1 MAKKYSRTS
10 FANALIVCILL
21 FTIFVVFFSEVKY
34 NSMCEGFYNNKGK
47 ELVLVHMHGCPHC
60 VSLMPEWEKASREN
74 NTNIKMRAV
83 EMTEGDGPELSKK
96 HNIKGFPTI
105 LFLNNGEKVSDYNGK
120 RNKIGILNFLQKKD
134 AM

>member
-1 MAKKYSRTS
+1 MAKKYSKTS